1 MSLRPMM
8 RNDRASAMLGMV
20 VEHDAPG
27 ESRVSMTVR
36 DDMLNGFAITHGGL
50 VFTLADTAFAIA
62 CNEDE
67 RVTVAGGADITFLKS
82 TTAGQTL
89 TATAVR
95 RARSGRTG
103 LYDIR
108 VTDETGDLVAEVR
121 GRSITT
127 DRRPPGTSETPA
139 NPARATS
146 AIRATSAQPA
156 VPAAEDAQM
165 TEDVRAAGCDDATSA
180 VRATST
186 IRATSAR
193 LAVPAAEDAQ
203 ITETARSADRRPPC
217 DPDHQRSAALPT
229 TEVSR

>member
-20 VEHDAPG
+20 VEHDEPG

-89 TATAVR
+89 TATAER

-108 VTDETGDLVAEVR
+108 VTDEKGDLVAEVR

-127 DRRPPGTSETPA
+127 DRRPPVPVPSTGSGTSD
-139 NPARATS
+139 ARVAEPVEASGPRSASVPVPSTSSGTS
-146 AIRATSAQPA
+146 AAP
-156 VPAAEDAQM
+156 VAERVEASG
-165 TEDVRAAGCDDATSA
+165 R
-180 VRATST
+180 
-186 IRATSAR
+186 
-193 LAVPAAEDAQ
+193 
-203 ITETARSADRRPPC
+203 
-217 DPDHQRSAALPT
+217 RSAAVPVPSTSSGTSAAPVAEPVEASGPQPSNDPERDGALRT

>member
-8 RNDRASAMLGMV
+8 QRDQASAMLGMV

-82 TTAGQTL
+82 TTSGQTL
-89 TATAVR
+89 TATAAR

-108 VTDETGDLVAEVR
+108 VTDESGDLVAEVR

-127 DRRPPGTSETPA
+127 DRRPPAPAAATSAIHTSSAPHAATATEDVQIAEGVRATDPHPVRA
-139 NPARATS
+139 TDPRPSRATDPDPARATDP
-146 AIRATSAQPA
+146 RTPPDPA
-156 VPAAEDAQM
+156 PE
-165 TEDVRAAGCDDATSA
+165 RN
-180 VRATST
+180 
-186 IRATSAR
+186 
-193 LAVPAAEDAQ
+193 
-203 ITETARSADRRPPC
+203 
-217 DPDHQRSAALPT
+217 AALST